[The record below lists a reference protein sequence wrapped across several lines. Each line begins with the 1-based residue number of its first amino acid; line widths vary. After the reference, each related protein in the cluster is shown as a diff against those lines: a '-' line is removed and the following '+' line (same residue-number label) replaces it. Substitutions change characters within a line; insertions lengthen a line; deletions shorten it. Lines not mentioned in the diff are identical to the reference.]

1 MSQGYPTADL
11 YCEHHM
17 ETVERKVEKCEMI
30 VAEIL
35 DYMQNPSHLISS
47 VKEMKSNEN
56 LNEAGD
62 FFQEFSREISIFA
75 LQYYLHEVVTPGVP
89 NFQTLTQRVH
99 FWACV
104 CTNKLVATKAYLYNE
119 EYNVDPIFLDDLW
132 KLVRKTINSLKKL
145 LSYPPN

>member
-1 MSQGYPTADL
+1 
-11 YCEHHM
+11 
-17 ETVERKVEKCEMI
+17 
-30 VAEIL
+30 
-35 DYMQNPSHLISS
+35 
-47 VKEMKSNEN
+47 MKSNEN

-132 KLVRKTINSLKKL
+132 KLLRKTINSLKKL
-145 LSYPPN
+145 LSYPPKLNNNLTTGKKTTLTVFFWIVSKLKSTVISMMYFF